1 MHDAPLSIRLPSV
14 NKFLVVVAIIL
25 HISTHRKKIPELM
38 SRISGC
44 MNEVYHQI
52 VRGKMC
58 DCGIKDVIRYILASD
73 YNIQDNIVEQM
84 CTETI
89 PQYSKC
95 QFVIT
100 Q

>member
-1 MHDAPLSIRLPSV
+1 
-14 NKFLVVVAIIL
+14 
-25 HISTHRKKIPELM
+25 M

-44 MNEVYHQI
+44 MNDVYHQI

-89 PQYSKC
+89 PQYSKNHFVIKQYSKCKFVITQYSKC